1 MPSHILTICGLEELA
16 LHRAAGVTHVVSI
29 LDPSWPEPAE
39 FDLWDA
45 HDRLVLRFHDVIDEG
60 PGWRP
65 PEAEHVAAILRFG
78 RGLPRDRQL
87 HLLVHCHMGV
97 SRSTAAAILLLAQH
111 EPARD
116 ADDIVAQI
124 VRRRPQAWP
133 NIRIIEAGD
142 EQLDRGGV
150 LVEAVRRHYRAVV
163 AVDPDYAREL
173 RAGGRGREVDG

>member
-1 MPSHILTICGLEELA
+1 
-16 LHRAAGVTHVVSI
+16 
-29 LDPSWPEPAE
+29 
-39 FDLWDA
+39 
-45 HDRLVLRFHDVIDEG
+45 
-60 PGWRP
+60 
-65 PEAEHVAAILRFG
+65 
-78 RGLPRDRQL
+78 
-87 HLLVHCHMGV
+87 MGV